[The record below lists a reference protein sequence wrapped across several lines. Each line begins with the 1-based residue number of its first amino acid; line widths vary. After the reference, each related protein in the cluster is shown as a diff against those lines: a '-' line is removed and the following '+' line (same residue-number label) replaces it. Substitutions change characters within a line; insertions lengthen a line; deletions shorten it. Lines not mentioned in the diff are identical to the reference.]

1 MFLIRF
7 GPPGDRQFGAA
18 GSLFEVI
25 LSLWEVILGA
35 WKGIWATFGV
45 FFGCGEKKLKKN
57 APFGRPKWPKGVQ
70 NGSQKGAK
78 IVPKSIEKSIEIS
91 MVVFV
96 ALFVDFGAFLMS
108 KWSQSGTKVDT
119 KTDMNAKRPQSLKC
133 YKTQ

>member
-7 GPPGDRQFGAA
+7 GPPGDRQFRAA

-45 FFGCGEKKLKKN
+45 LFRVRGKKHKKN
-57 APFGRPKWPKGVQ
+57 APFGRPKWPKGDQ

-78 IVPKSIEKSIEIS
+78 IVQKSIGKSIEIS

-96 ALFVDFGAFLMS
+96 TLLVDF
-108 KWSQSGTKVDT
+108 
-119 KTDMNAKRPQSLKC
+119 
-133 YKTQ
+133 